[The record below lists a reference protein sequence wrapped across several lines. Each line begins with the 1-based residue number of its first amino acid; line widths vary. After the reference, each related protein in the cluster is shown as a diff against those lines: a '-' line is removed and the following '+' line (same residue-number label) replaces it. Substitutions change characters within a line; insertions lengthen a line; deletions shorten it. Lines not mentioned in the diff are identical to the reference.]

1 MVGTRFRAG
10 VVLGFALLF
19 YSAFMFAKHSS
30 GLRDVTPFGDDPYDA
45 VGSFGAIIAVLL
57 SVVSAVRAF
66 RAPRGGAQR
75 TEHRRYQLRT
85 QSAVVL
91 CVMITVL
98 GDVVAMVRDPSRWIR
113 SQSRFELV
121 ALLMGLV
128 LAAWAVQI
136 MIRTSLGPASPVR
149 TKTWLRALVPVLGSA
164 AILAVYPVQLVQFTV
179 THLLT
184 VIVGAVLL
192 VAPMPGLLRA
202 LVPSGA
208 TEESTGNPLASPTR
222 RSARGRWW
230 LVIGIG
236 IAVGAFAFAGEMT
249 EGGGHAPVLRLAAVA
264 AVFIGLAT
272 SGALIAYVF
281 LRKPLGLGART
292 PHEGDPA

>member
-1 MVGTRFRAG
+1 MTDVRFRAG

-30 GLRDVTPFGDDPYDA
+30 GLRDVIPFGDDPYDA

-57 SVVSAVRAF
+57 SVVSVVRAF
-66 RAPRGGAQR
+66 RERRGGAPR
-75 TEHRRYQLRT
+75 TEQFRYLLRT
-85 QSAVVL
+85 QSAVAL
-91 CVMITVL
+91 CAMITVL

-113 SQSRFELV
+113 SQSRFELA
-121 ALLMGLV
+121 ALLVGLV

-136 MIRTSLGPASPVR
+136 MIRTSLGPAAPVR
-149 TKTWLRALVPVLGSA
+149 TGAWLRAFVPVVGFA

-184 VIVGAVLL
+184 VMVGAVLL
-192 VAPMPGLLRA
+192 VAPMPRLLRA
-202 LVPSGA
+202 LVPDGP
-208 TEESTGNPLASPTR
+208 TEESAGDLVRGAAR
-222 RSARGRWW
+222 RSTRGRWW
-230 LVIGIG
+230 LVIAIG

-249 EGGGHAPVLRLAAVA
+249 EGGHAPMLRLAAVA

-272 SGALIAYVF
+272 SGALIAYAF
-281 LRKPLGLGART
+281 LRKPLGLG
-292 PHEGDPA
+292 E